1 MRAGMEQF
9 INNPIYTITAEAM
22 SNGRD
27 NIEVVGQ
34 MLKAGI
40 KFIQY
45 REKTKPALDRYNECL
60 KLRQMTRDNGA
71 IFIIDDFI
79 DLAMAVD
86 ADGVHIGQTDLPAQV
101 VRQLIGNDKIIGL
114 STHSEEQLQK
124 ANMLGDII
132 DYIGVG
138 PVYATQTKKNAVP
151 VGFSYVEYATKNS
164 KHPFV
169 AIGGIKE
176 HNICDV
182 AAHGAKTFA
191 IVSEI
196 VGADDIVGKF
206 NSIKNTLQKK

>member
-138 PVYATQTKKNAVP
+138 PVYATQTKKMLFLLAFP
-151 VGFSYVEYATKNS
+151 M
-164 KHPFV
+164 
-169 AIGGIKE
+169 
-176 HNICDV
+176 
-182 AAHGAKTFA
+182 
-191 IVSEI
+191 
-196 VGADDIVGKF
+196 
-206 NSIKNTLQKK
+206 